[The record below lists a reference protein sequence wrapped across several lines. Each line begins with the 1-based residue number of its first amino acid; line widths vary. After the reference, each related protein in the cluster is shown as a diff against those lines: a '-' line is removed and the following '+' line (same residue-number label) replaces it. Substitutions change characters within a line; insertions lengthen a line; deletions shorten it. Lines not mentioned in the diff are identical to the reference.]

1 IEVKKDE
8 INKVFSKWFVI
19 RNEGFEEFKIY
30 DNRKDEVTYAMG
42 FEPDFIF
49 FGKKNKDDDNF
60 LSIQCFIETKGEH
73 LAIAKDAWKEEFLET
88 LKGKIITT
96 KDDKKLTLQS
106 LPFFINKNF
115 NINDKFLSSFDEFVS
130 FQDER

>member
-1 IEVKKDE
+1 MLKLFRD
-8 INKVFSKWFVI
+8 S
-19 RNEGFEEFKIY
+19 Y
-30 DNRKDEVTYAMG
+30 M
-42 FEPDFIF
+42 F
-49 FGKKNKDDDNF
+49 F
-60 LSIQCFIETKGEH
+60 
-73 LAIAKDAWKEEFLET
+73 
-88 LKGKIITT
+88 LKYPLQIITT

>member
-1 IEVKKDE
+1 MFYR
-8 INKVFSKWFVI
+8 NKRRAFSNSK
-19 RNEGFEEFKIY
+19 RC
-30 DNRKDEVTYAMG
+30 
-42 FEPDFIF
+42 
-49 FGKKNKDDDNF
+49 
-60 LSIQCFIETKGEH
+60 L
-73 LAIAKDAWKEEFLET
+73 KEEFLET

-96 KDDKKLTLQS
+96 KDDKKLALQS

>member
-1 IEVKKDE
+1 LNFIEVKKDE

-49 FGKKNKDDDNF
+49 CRRKNKMSQKKNKMSYFCDK
-60 LSIQCFIETKGEH
+60 LS
-73 LAIAKDAWKEEFLET
+73 
-88 LKGKIITT
+88 
-96 KDDKKLTLQS
+96 
-106 LPFFINKNF
+106 FF
-115 NINDKFLSSFDEFVS
+115 
-130 FQDER
+130 QP

>member
-1 IEVKKDE
+1 IEMKKDE
-8 INKVFSKWFVI
+8 IDKIFPDWFVI

-73 LAIAKDAWKEEFLET
+73 LAMAKDTWKEEFLDT
-88 LKGKIITT
+88 LKGKILTT
-96 KDDKKLTLQS
+96 KDDKNLTLQS
-106 LPFFINKNF
+106 LPFFINKDF
-115 NINDKFLSSFDEFVS
+115 KMNDKFVSGFEEFLQS
-130 FQDER
+130 